1 MYQFEIFK
9 NSDINNIF
17 IFMST
22 SAICWFH
29 FIDASDWPLALFY
42 NNKRVRS
49 SKKKRHTLGKGD
61 GQDREGKVQ
70 QRIMEVDYSYNI
82 I

>member
-1 MYQFEIFK
+1 
-9 NSDINNIF
+9 
-17 IFMST
+17 MST

-29 FIDASDWPLALFY
+29 FINSSDWPLALFY

-49 SKKKRHTLGKGD
+49 SKKKQVTYSREGN